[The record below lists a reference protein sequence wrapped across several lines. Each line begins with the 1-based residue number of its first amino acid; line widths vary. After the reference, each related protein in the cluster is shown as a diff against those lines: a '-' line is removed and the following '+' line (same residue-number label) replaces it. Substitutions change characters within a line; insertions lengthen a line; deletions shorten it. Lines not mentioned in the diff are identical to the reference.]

1 MMTVVKDKDPIW
13 DTDDFDVVLVGTS
26 VYNQLNGGFQSK
38 MRYKYPFIDEENR
51 KTKYAD
57 YSKMGTRVTVG
68 KEPSISLLYISGNY
82 KTLSTTLNYEAL
94 EKCLQ
99 TANAEFKGKKVVTTV
114 LGSTKFDGRGDKEKC
129 LKIIEE
135 NTSDLDLT
143 VYDYE
148 QKTRKEEVDEQIKYL
163 SFLRHT
169 NQEKYQQLKSVF
181 DLYLK
186 KLYLNG

>member
-1 MMTVVKDKDPIW
+1 MMTIVKDKDPIW

-114 LGSTKFDGRGDKEKC
+114 LGSTRFDGRGDKEKC

-148 QKTRKEEVDEQIKYL
+148 QKTRKEEVDEQNKYL
-163 SFLRHT
+163 SFLRRT

>member
-1 MMTVVKDKDPIW
+1 MMTIVKDKDPIW

-38 MRYKYPFIDEENR
+38 IRYKYPFIDEENR

-57 YSKMGTRVTVG
+57 YSKMGTRITVG
-68 KEPSISLLYISGNY
+68 NEPSISLLYISGNY

-114 LGSTKFDGRGDKEKC
+114 LGSTRFDGRGDKEKC

-148 QKTRKEEVDEQIKYL
+148 QKTRKEEIDEQNKYL
-163 SFLRHT
+163 SFLRRT

>member
-1 MMTVVKDKDPIW
+1 MVTVVKDKDPIW

-38 MRYKYPFIDEENR
+38 VRYKYPFIDVENR
-51 KTKYAD
+51 RTKYAD
-57 YSKMGTRVTVG
+57 YSKMGTRITVG

-114 LGSTKFDGRGDKEKC
+114 LGSTRFDGRGDKEKC

>member
-57 YSKMGTRVTVG
+57 YSKMGTRITVG

-114 LGSTKFDGRGDKEKC
+114 LGSTRFDGRGDKEKC

-143 VYDYE
+143 IYDYE

>member
-38 MRYKYPFIDEENR
+38 MRYKYPLIDEENR

-57 YSKMGTRVTVG
+57 YSKMGTRITVG

-114 LGSTKFDGRGDKEKC
+114 LGSTRFDGRGDKEKC